1 MQRTV
6 RVSPATLSEGSYRF
20 KLVEVTGGAWSKR
33 QVVDC
38 YLGDVA
44 RWIESLPSRRSKKG
58 AHV

>member
-1 MQRTV
+1 MRRTV
-6 RVSPATLSEGSYRF
+6 RVSRATLSEGSYRF
-20 KLVEVTGGAWSKR
+20 KVRDASGETWSKR

-44 RWIESLPSRRSKKG
+44 RWIELLPSRRSKKG